1 MTLLFISLESTLQ
14 YGGVPYHP
22 LCSASRKRFDGL
34 NMMWFWWFSECPDF
48 SFGEECIQCQC
59 VRANTRFCNKTTGEC
74 ICKNSYEG
82 QTCSCLKGNH
92 TCNLQT
98 SICESG
104 KCFCKHD
111 NKAVNSSCFGM
122 YIVYILLSYWCTRI
136 SKYVCKLFFH
146 LCFKKDWD

>member
-1 MTLLFISLESTLQ
+1 MLWSFTFTRVRTLS
-14 YGGVPYHP
+14 YNW
-22 LCSASRKRFDGL
+22 KRFDGL

-104 KCFCKHD
+104 KCFCKYD
-111 NKAVNSSCFGM
+111 NKAANSSCFGM

>member
-1 MTLLFISLESTLQ
+1 MLWSFTFTGVRTLS
-14 YGGVPYHP
+14 YNW
-22 LCSASRKRFDGL
+22 KRFDGL

-111 NKAVNSSCFGM
+111 NKAANSSCFGM
-122 YIVYILLSYWCTRI
+122 YIVYIYLAIDVHGLANMFANCFFIFVLRKTEI
-136 SKYVCKLFFH
+136 SPEQ
-146 LCFKKDWD
+146 WN